1 MRISSVQIFQQG
13 ISAILAQQAKLS
25 HTEQQLAT
33 GRKLVSPSD
42 DPVAA
47 AQVLNITEDLARV
60 DQYQRNGNLAQG
72 QLALEDTIL
81 GETSNLLQ
89 RVRELVVQ
97 ANNATQNPDTRRSIA
112 TELKARNEELLALA
126 NTRDASGEYIF
137 AGFQAGGQPFSKV
150 GNGIAYAGDDGQRF
164 LHLGSSTQVAV
175 RDSGTEVFMSV
186 PTGNGT
192 FSIAADSGNAGTAV
206 AGAGLV
212 VSSFQADQYAIEFS
226 QPVVPG
232 PVSYQVLDSSLA
244 VVASNTYTS
253 GDAIEF
259 AGISVTVSGEPADGD
274 SFALAPSVKQDMFS
288 LVSSIAD
295 ALDNSGTTATE
306 LAALNNA
313 MGQALN
319 GVDQAMDRILQV
331 RADVGVRLNHV
342 ESQLNINDS
351 FNLQLEETLSSV
363 QDLDYAEA
371 ISRFNIELTVLQA
384 AQQSYAK
391 MQGLSLFNYL

>member
-1 MRISSVQIFQQG
+1 MRVSSVQIFQQG

-25 HTEQQLAT
+25 HTEQQLAS
-33 GRKLVSPSD
+33 GRKLVSPAD

-47 AQVLNITEDLARV
+47 AQVLNITEDLSRV

-72 QLALEDTIL
+72 QLALEDTVL
-81 GETSNLLQ
+81 GEVGNLLQ

-97 ANNATQNPDTRRSIA
+97 ANNASQNPDTRNSIA

-126 NTRDASGEYIF
+126 NTRDSSGEYIF
-137 AGFQAGGQPFSKV
+137 AGFQANAQPFSKM

-164 LHLGSSTQVAV
+164 LQLGSSTQVAV
-175 RDSGTEVFMSV
+175 RDSGIDVFMSV

-192 FSIAADSGNAGTAV
+192 FSITPAAANTGSAV
-206 AGAGLV
+206 AGGGLV
-212 VSSFQADQYAIEFS
+212 VTDFVADEYAINFS
-226 QPVVPG
+226 QPVVDG
-232 PVSYQVLDSSLA
+232 PVTYQVLDSSAA
-244 VVASNTYTS
+244 VVASNTYTP

-259 AGISVTVSGEPADGD
+259 AGISVTLSGDPADGD
-274 SFALAPSVKQDMFS
+274 SFQVEPSVKQDMFS
-288 LVSSIAD
+288 LIDSIASELED
-295 ALDNSGTTATE
+295 SGSTSAE

-319 GVDQAMDRILQV
+319 GVDQAMDRILEV

-342 ESQLNINDS
+342 DSQLNINAN
-351 FNLQLEETLSSV
+351 FNLQLEETLSTV